1 MRIKTTTMQ
10 IPPITTIKIIVSL
23 RLSQFISSLP
33 SKQPGYPSHTLYKG
47 IQDVSE
53 HLNSSFLHV
62 QFSSSELSPQWLCLS
77 HTSII
82 GMHFPLEHLNSSLL
96 HVQFSSS

>member
-33 SKQPGYPSHTLYKG
+33 SKQPGFPSQTSYKG
-47 IQDVSE
+47 IQYVSE
-53 HLNSSFLHV
+53 HLNSLFLHV
-62 QFSSSELSPQWLCLS
+62 QFSSSELSPQSLPLS
-77 HTSII
+77 HAYFFGI
-82 GMHFPLEHLNSSLL
+82 HFPLEHLNSSLL